1 MRRLFN
7 AAFLYTILGLAG
19 GLFYRELT
27 HINRFTGDTQLA
39 VVHTHFLV
47 LGMAFF
53 LIVMLLERAFTL
65 SESKLFNWFFWIY
78 NAGLIWTVG
87 FQTFNGSMTVLG
99 TPNSSAIAGM
109 SGLGHILLTVAL
121 ILLFIGLRSRV
132 LAPAQEPAQT
142 PRPARQVADAQI

>member
-47 LGMAFF
+47 LGMACGAAPMD
-53 LIVMLLERAFTL
+53 L
-65 SESKLFNWFFWIY
+65 KLPY
-78 NAGLIWTVG
+78 
-87 FQTFNGSMTVLG
+87 
-99 TPNSSAIAGM
+99 
-109 SGLGHILLTVAL
+109 LTAPA
-121 ILLFIGLRSRV
+121 RRV
-132 LAPAQEPAQT
+132 LAQF
-142 PRPARQVADAQI
+142 VG